1 MKEISNQIGLLDNS
15 KISELEKTGK
25 IDLFINKKS
34 ITFDISDFDISSKDI
49 EGWLVANEANITV
62 ALDITIDQEL
72 MDEGIARE
80 IVSKIQNLR
89 KSNNFEVTDRIK
101 LGFTGDSKIKK
112 AINNNIEYIKTET
125 LSNSVDFDIET
136 IGGHEILFDK
146 LKTKI
151 FITKV

>member
-1 MKEISNQIGLLDNS
+1 
-15 KISELEKTGK
+15 
-25 IDLFINKKS
+25 
-34 ITFDISDFDISSKDI
+34 
-49 EGWLVANEANITV
+49 
-62 ALDITIDQEL
+62 